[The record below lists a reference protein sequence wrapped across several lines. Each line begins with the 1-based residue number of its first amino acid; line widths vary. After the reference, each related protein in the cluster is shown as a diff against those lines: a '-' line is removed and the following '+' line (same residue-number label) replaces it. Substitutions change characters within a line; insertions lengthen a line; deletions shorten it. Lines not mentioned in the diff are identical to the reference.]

1 MIGAADAATLLFL
14 AGGVAALGQKI
25 PVYGELPNWPDSEV
39 FEVLIP
45 LPGCSTSLSYSF
57 I

>member
-1 MIGAADAATLLFL
+1 VRNPSPRGLGGGIPDLYLSVANSQIGLSA
-14 AGGVAALGQKI
+14 V
-25 PVYGELPNWPDSEV
+25 V

-45 LPGCSTSLSYSF
+45 LPGCATSLSYSF